1 MNKVQNQNEK
11 VLEKMLAG
19 SNVDAVKTT
28 LRSLRNFQ
36 NSPILFASS
45 WKASRPSSV
54 TLSLGVEGIINVSV
68 G

>member
-28 LRSLRNFQ
+28 LRSLRYFKMT
-36 NSPILFASS
+36 PPLF
-45 WKASRPSSV
+45 KVFVKPFPFLRHFVTYSRKYY
-54 TLSLGVEGIINVSV
+54 E
-68 G
+68 

>member
-28 LRSLRNFQ
+28 LRNLRNFR

-45 WKASRPSSV
+45 
-54 TLSLGVEGIINVSV
+54 
-68 G
+68 

>member
-28 LRSLRNFQ
+28 LRSLCNFR

-45 WKASRPSSV
+45 
-54 TLSLGVEGIINVSV
+54 
-68 G
+68 